1 MKAVNIVI
9 PPTLKVLTPDEIK
22 AIAFNAIQ
30 GRVGKDVL
38 AVVLASRLD
47 TKRKI
52 NNMIASLAQQDL
64 TEFYLSL
71 QEASVDIDYS
81 RTYFLLTESYR
92 NILTVKQ

>member
-9 PPTLKVLTPDEIK
+9 PPTLTVLAPDEIK
-22 AIAFNAIQ
+22 GIAFNAIQ

-52 NNMIASLAQQDL
+52 NNVIAGLSTSDL
-64 TEFYLSL
+64 TEFYLAL
-71 QEASVDIDYS
+71 QQASVEIDYS
-81 RTYFLLTESYR
+81 RTYFLITESYR
-92 NILTVKQ
+92 NVLTVKQ